1 MSTYGTLKSRV
12 ADELLRSDLTS
23 QIAATILRAIEFY
36 ADKRMQFNEK
46 TLTASTV
53 AENQYV
59 TLPTGLRTD
68 DSVFATVGGYTY
80 ELMKREF
87 DQLEYWHGASQSRG
101 QPLDYAI
108 RGTQARIYP
117 EPNAVYVLTFTG
129 VYDETALANDA
140 DTNGWCLGVA
150 QDLIVA
156 RTKYLIARDI
166 LYDEEVMRNALLA
179 ERESL
184 ERLRGETYAR
194 TSDGKVSPGW

>member
-1 MSTYGTLKSRV
+1 MSTYGAIKSRV

-23 QIAATILRAIEFY
+23 QIAAAILRSIEFY

-53 AENQYV
+53 ADNQYV
-59 TLPTGLRTD
+59 TLPTGLRTE
-68 DSVFATVGGYTY
+68 DSVFATVSGYTY

-87 DQLEYWHGASQSRG
+87 DQMEYWHGASQSRG

-108 RGTQARIYP
+108 RGTQVRIYP

-129 VYDETALANDA
+129 VYDETALSADG
-140 DTNGWCLGVA
+140 DTNGWCLGIP

-156 RTKYLIARDI
+156 RTKYVIARDF
-166 LYDEEVMRNALLA
+166 LYDEEVMRNALIA
-179 ERESL
+179 ERESM
-184 ERLRGETYAR
+184 ERLRAETYAR
-194 TSDGKVSPGW
+194 TSDRKVAPGW